1 MLAEAISQ
9 EFQEIQTREKAQAQ
23 MLQKTRKELRSKM
36 EKEIQQLQA
45 AIIHNDDDT
54 FFQELEADRLRTRL
68 QMASF
73 QYSQSHFF

>member
-1 MLAEAISQ
+1 
-9 EFQEIQTREKAQAQ
+9 
-23 MLQKTRKELRSKM
+23 M

-45 AIIHNDDDT
+45 AIMHNDDDT
-54 FFQELEADRLRTRL
+54 FFQELEADRLRSRL